1 MSTSGTTTGRFLYK
15 SAIYAIGDLLT
26 KGSRFVL
33 IPFYAH
39 AFTTEEVGVL
49 AILLAINIAA
59 WTLMSLGFGF
69 GVRRFH
75 VEEEQTPEQAD
86 VFLSSMFWARAV
98 AAIPLLG
105 LLLGAGYIFCQSTST
120 PVPLG
125 LVVCSIASGYFRAGL
140 NVYENALM
148 AREQPIRYRAFT
160 FSLFTTTTIAII
172 VAVLVLDYGL
182 AGAIYAEALFT
193 TLWGVGLAIYVTR
206 KAWPNFAVVKRERIK
221 CCLPVVPHMFFAWAL
236 ASSDRILL
244 EWFGISTS
252 RIGVYDVGYMLAS
265 TLGVFSVA
273 MRSAWFPGFF
283 RTAKDPD
290 ANRRYGETATLYFCV
305 VAAVGVA
312 LILLAPEC
320 VTLLTPD
327 AYANAVPIMRLVV
340 VGSFFLTVF
349 VAANQPMFFANR
361 TGVIAATSLLGLITN
376 LIANYFLIPQ
386 HGEFGAAMSTIV
398 GYSVMAATMLLVVQ
412 KQFQVRWSYESLAML
427 LVGAAIA
434 VAMGLLPDWS
444 GVSGLVGRSI
454 IVICFAAACM
464 LVARR
469 QQVAASVAWK
479 KAGGDVL

>member
-1 MSTSGTTTGRFLYK
+1 MNEQDGQTKRFLYK

-39 AFTTEEVGVL
+39 AFATEEVGLL
-49 AILLAINIAA
+49 AILFAINIAA

-75 VEEEQTPEQAD
+75 SEEEQSPQQAD
-86 VFLSSMFWARAV
+86 VFLSSMFWARAI

-105 LLLGAGYIFCQSTST
+105 LLLFAGVYFCQNTDT
-120 PVPLG
+120 PVPLT
-125 LVVCSIASGYFRAGL
+125 LVVIATISGYFRAGL

-148 AREQPIRYRAFT
+148 AREQAVHYRAFT
-160 FSLFTTTTIAII
+160 FFQFTSTTVAII
-172 VAVLVLDYGL
+172 VAVVGLDLGL
-182 AGAIYAEALFT
+182 SGAICAEAVFT
-193 TLWGVGLAIYVTR
+193 TLWCIGVAIHITR
-206 KAWPNFAVVKRERIK
+206 KARPDFSVVTRQRIS
-221 CCLPVVPHMFFAWAL
+221 CCLPVVPHMLFAWGL

-244 EWFGISTS
+244 ERFGVSTE

-320 VTLLTPD
+320 VGLLTPD
-327 AYANAVPIMRLVV
+327 GYQQAVPVMRIVV
-340 VGSFFLTVF
+340 VGSFLLTIF
-349 VAANQPMFFANR
+349 VAANQPLFFANK
-361 TGVIAATSLLGLITN
+361 TGLIAATSLVGLAANLG
-376 LIANYFLIPQ
+376 ANYFLIPL
-386 HGEFGAAMSTIV
+386 HGELGAAMSTIV
-398 GYSVMAATMLLVVQ
+398 GYSVMAVMMLVLVQ
-412 KQFQVRWSYESLAML
+412 RRFHVRWSYESLGAL
-427 LVGAAIA
+427 VVGASVAIA
-434 VAMGLLPDWS
+434 LGLLPNWS
-444 GVSGLVGRSI
+444 GILGLVGRVVSA
-454 IVICFAAACM
+454 VGFAVACM
-464 LVARR
+464 LIARR
-469 QQVAASVAWK
+469 QQLAANVAWK
-479 KAGGDVL
+479 KAGGDAV